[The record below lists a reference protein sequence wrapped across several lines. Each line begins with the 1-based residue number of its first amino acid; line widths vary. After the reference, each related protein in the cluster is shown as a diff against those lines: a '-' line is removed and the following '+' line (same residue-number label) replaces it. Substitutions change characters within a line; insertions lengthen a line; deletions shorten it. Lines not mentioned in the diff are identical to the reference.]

1 MTSGGKIVQTQQ
13 NGARLVR
20 TKWIIGI
27 HSIVFSPFCNY
38 LTILMRQICAINVMK
53 LKTNFN
59 VSIIRGGTLHINI
72 RQCMILMDS
81 TMVEHILTGEQKRGD
96 NMMKFVNL
104 VISGC
109 CAAFL
114 IGCGKAS
121 KEIERYEQTASSFL
135 CFVNRMQD
143 GQQKTVLEQDAWGR
157 KLLVETNSSSI
168 VYISQG
174 TDVEDSC
181 DDIRLQIERHAGSY
195 SISYMYGSRHYFSAG
210 FFEPENVGAVPF
222 YDRLTLPLGAKEG
235 KQ

>member
-1 MTSGGKIVQTQQ
+1 
-13 NGARLVR
+13 
-20 TKWIIGI
+20 
-27 HSIVFSPFCNY
+27 
-38 LTILMRQICAINVMK
+38 
-53 LKTNFN
+53 
-59 VSIIRGGTLHINI
+59 
-72 RQCMILMDS
+72 
-81 TMVEHILTGEQKRGD
+81 MVEHILTGEQKRGD